1 MKRTPEEKLLNPR
14 PGSKIAEARDFGSDL
29 TQIVENLRLSPEKRI
44 EKLQNAMI
52 GFEDVLRVSEK
63 WKIYDY
69 DVQILSIDGL
79 ISAKESAGRE
89 KDQPGLKILY
99 ALREASLDE
108 E

>member
-14 PGSKIAEARDFGSDL
+14 PGSKIAEARDFGIDL
-29 TQIVENLRLSPEKRI
+29 TQIVENLRI